1 MITPSQAKW
10 PLLALAWA
18 ALIVFAVW
26 ISVGGGVSGP
36 AELAGGEAA
45 EASRVRS
52 SEALLG
58 ELGARLREAEA
69 RGRRFEEENAGL
81 RARLVR
87 EAEDSR
93 AVIDRQAAV
102 MDALTRLLEAPAD
115 LPAGDA
121 RPDAEAGGRNE
132 CARGGPMGDDD
143 VLGR

>member
-1 MITPSQAKW
+1 MRTPSQARW

-18 ALIVFAVW
+18 VLIVFAVW
-26 ISVGGGVSGP
+26 TSSGGGGSGP
-36 AELAGGEAA
+36 AELTGDGAA

-52 SEALLG
+52 SEALIG

-102 MDALTRLLEAPAD
+102 MDALVRRLEARAD

-121 RPDAEAGGRNE
+121 RPGADTGGKKER
-132 CARGGPMGDDD
+132 ADGGPMGRDE
-143 VLGR
+143 VLGP